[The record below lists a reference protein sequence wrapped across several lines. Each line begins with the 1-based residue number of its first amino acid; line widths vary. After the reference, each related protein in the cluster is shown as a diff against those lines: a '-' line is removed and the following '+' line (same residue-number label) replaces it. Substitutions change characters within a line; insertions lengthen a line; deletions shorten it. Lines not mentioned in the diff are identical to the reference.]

1 MDEIEE
7 RLLKKEDVLDHKH
20 EDVEK
25 LRADLD
31 SKVTSIKQLRDEV
44 ESIYKLQ
51 SQQLEKIAAMSKEEA
66 REMLLQKV
74 EVEAK
79 EDIIIQIKKR
89 KRNCKILLMKKPN
102 GLWLMLLRDMQPRLR
117 LSQPRHL

>member
-1 MDEIEE
+1 MKSVC
-7 RLLKKEDVLDHKH
+7 LKKDVLDHKH

-31 SKVTSIKQLRDEV
+31 SKVTSIKQLRMSGEYI
-44 ESIYKLQ
+44 SCN
-51 SQQLEKIAAMSKEEA
+51 QQLERLQLCLRRGERNA
-66 REMLLQKV
+66 LQKV

-89 KRNCKILLMKKPN
+89 KRNCKISDEKPN